1 MAGRHEHFELKVS
14 KLYSN
19 HKIVLGMDHHYGS
32 AYGPMVTD
40 ARFKYGSTMGGL
52 YESSV
57 LQLYVA
63 NLHASSN
70 HYVHAVMVYNTE
82 QVDSTSYSR
91 YIPKNLIA
99 DATDPGD
106 LVGSDTWAQYTNTY
120 SVDLTT
126 LFT

>member
-1 MAGRHEHFELKVS
+1 MSL
-14 KLYSN
+14 
-19 HKIVLGMDHHYGS
+19 DHHYGS
-32 AYGPMVTD
+32 GYGPMVTH

-63 NLHASSN
+63 NLHASQN
-70 HYVHAVMVYNTE
+70 HYVHAVLVYNTE
-82 QVDSTSYSR
+82 QVDSSYSR
-91 YIPKNLIA
+91 YIPKDFIA

-106 LVGSDTWAQYTNTY
+106 LVGTDVWADYTNFY